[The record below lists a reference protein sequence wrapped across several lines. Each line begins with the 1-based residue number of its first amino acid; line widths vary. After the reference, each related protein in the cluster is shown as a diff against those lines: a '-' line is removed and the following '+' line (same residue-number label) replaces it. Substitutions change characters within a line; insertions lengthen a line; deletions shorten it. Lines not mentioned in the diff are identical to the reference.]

1 MDINTETWVKEWW
14 EMQEQVDLVEP
25 GREVTGWLTAAID
38 R

>member
-14 EMQEQVDLVEP
+14 DMHEQVDIVET